1 MKRHSISI
9 IIILLSCYTS
19 GLTAQSV
26 YSFEPGDIEVKTEI
40 KLEPKSH
47 FWGAFYSV
55 IPGVAL
61 HGTGLLYA
69 EEYTKA
75 GIIMAVEGLSLYLIG
90 LGIQGTERRAGCVI
104 YYDTNAAFY
113 GLIGLG
119 LFAATWIYDVV
130 MTQRAIHEHNES
142 IKHRNLWLDIGT
154 LENSNGRT
162 LTFGFSWRF

>member
-1 MKRHSISI
+1 MKRFSIPI
-9 IIILLSCYTS
+9 IIILLLCYTS
-19 GLTAQSV
+19 GLTAQSM
-26 YSFEPGDIEVKTEI
+26 YSFEPVDIEEKAEI
-40 KLEPKSH
+40 KLESKSH
-47 FWGAFYSV
+47 FWGTFYSV

-61 HGTGLLYA
+61 HGSGLLYA

-75 GIIMAVEGLSLYLIG
+75 GIIMAFEGLSLYLIG
-90 LGIQGTERRAGCVI
+90 LGIQGTERRTGCVI

-130 MTQRAIHEHNES
+130 MTQKEIHEHNEF
-142 IKHRNLWLDIGT
+142 IKRQGLSLDIGT
-154 LENSNGRT
+154 LENSDGRT